1 MLLRWIT
8 ILLIWGPI
16 LLLIVNLS
24 PERNARSPSDPRLFT
39 ALAIDAIQFPAAG
52 RPVVRGDLTTHSQVV
67 IVSRSDTDI
76 QILLAEEEN
85 ASLKNKQVNGKP
97 KTRRTAPIKGAA
109 GNEMDTFKNDIK
121 DMIQELICAQNSRMD
136 KLESHI
142 MEIKNQN
149 VKIENTN
156 HEIEK
161 SMTFVS
167 EQLTSLETKISGLE
181 KDRMSLAK
189 NVAAIQERVE
199 TFDHNLIKTSIEI
212 RNVPKKTNESKNMLY
227 DMILNLSKQ
236 LAMNISE
243 FNIRE
248 VVRHPS
254 RKEKQTSNITVEF
267 TNTLI
272 KSHFLVAVKQYNQL
286 HPKEKL
292 NSTLLGFETTP
303 KVPIYIAEQLT
314 SHTKRLFYL
323 ARNFAKLHN
332 YKFCWTS
339 NGRVLLK
346 KEPGEQYIVIKNEG
360 QLQQLNS
367 SSNNK

>member
-1 MLLRWIT
+1 MLEAQ
-8 ILLIWGPI
+8 P
-16 LLLIVNLS
+16 NK
-24 PERNARSPSDPRLFT
+24 
-39 ALAIDAIQFPAAG
+39 
-52 RPVVRGDLTTHSQVV
+52 V

-243 FNIRE
+243 FNIRQRVVVGPRNRTSRLGNGPSGTMRYGVAASSTRRAGVWLCTVRE
-248 VVRHPS
+248 TGTAPSQLGFLLDVVR
-254 RKEKQTSNITVEF
+254 
-267 TNTLI
+267 
-272 KSHFLVAVKQYNQL
+272 
-286 HPKEKL
+286 
-292 NSTLLGFETTP
+292 
-303 KVPIYIAEQLT
+303 
-314 SHTKRLFYL
+314 
-323 ARNFAKLHN
+323 
-332 YKFCWTS
+332 
-339 NGRVLLK
+339 NGAS
-346 KEPGEQYIVIKNEG
+346 GG
-360 QLQQLNS
+360 Q
-367 SSNNK
+367 